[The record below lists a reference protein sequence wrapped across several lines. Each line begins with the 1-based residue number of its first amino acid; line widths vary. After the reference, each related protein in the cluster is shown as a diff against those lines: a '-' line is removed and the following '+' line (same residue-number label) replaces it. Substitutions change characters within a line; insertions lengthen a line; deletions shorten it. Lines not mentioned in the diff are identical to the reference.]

1 MGKMHRIKMSDM
13 QIVQTG
19 SVPMELYSSRH
30 TDQEELTIYMLPPE
44 EVEKLLKMQ
53 YGNKLGDVN
62 PNKATKQKQKHGN
75 FNAFYK

>member
-13 QIVQTG
+13 QIVQNG

-30 TDQEELTIYMLPPE
+30 TDQEGLTTYILPPE
-44 EVEKLLKMQ
+44 EVVKLLKMQ

-62 PNKATKQKQKHGN
+62 TSKTTKQKQKHGN
-75 FNAFYK
+75 FNAFY